1 MIIFTVFT
9 KKIQLK
15 GTNMATRLKSII
27 MTFREEA
34 PFSNEHRAREMNHYI
49 LKTWTNFE
57 FPARGKVE
65 TTTTIYQV

>member
-34 PFSNEHRAREMNHYI
+34 PFSNEHRAREMNHYD
-49 LKTWTNFE
+49 E
-57 FPARGKVE
+57 E
-65 TTTTIYQV
+65 T